1 MLVSKSFKVPKE
13 LSKEQFY
20 FQVLSPKFSEVDYDA
35 VMSSQERLRHVFAE
49 NSKWPETD
57 MSFEANKSDLVRHEK
72 EFNSREAF
80 AYAVFNSAEN
90 NYLGCIY
97 INPTEQV
104 DYDCEVYLWV
114 KDSEVTFDQELFK
127 TVKGWLNE
135 EWPFKR
141 CAYPGRTISWEDW
154 AYLTSSKK

>member
-1 MLVSKSFKVPKE
+1 MLVSESFKVPNQ
-13 LSKEQFY
+13 LYTGQFH
-20 FQVLSPKFSEVDYDA
+20 FQVLGPKFSEVDYEA
-35 VMSSQERLRHVFAE
+35 VMSSRKRLRHIFAE

-57 MSFEANKSDLVRHEK
+57 MSFESNKSDLVRHEK
-72 EFNSREAF
+72 EFNSRVAF
-80 AYAVFNSAEN
+80 AYAVLNSAED

-114 KDSEVTFDQELFK
+114 KDTEVALDQALFK
-127 TVKGWLNE
+127 TVKDWLNN

-141 CAYPGRTISWEDW
+141 CAYPGRTINWEDW
-154 AYLTSSKK
+154 AHLTNSRK

>member
-1 MLVSKSFKVPKE
+1 MLVSISFKVPKE
-13 LSKEQFY
+13 LSKELFY
-20 FQVLSPKFSEVDYDA
+20 FQVLEPKFSEVDYEA
-35 VMSSQERLRHVFAE
+35 VMSSRKRLRHVFAE

-57 MSFEANKSDLVRHEK
+57 MSFESNKSDLVRHEK
-72 EFNSREAF
+72 EFNSRVAF
-80 AYAVFNSAEN
+80 AYAVLNLAED

-114 KDSEVTFDQELFK
+114 KDTEVALDQALFK
-127 TVKGWLNE
+127 TVKDWLNN

-141 CAYPGRTISWEDW
+141 CAYPGRTINWEDW
-154 AYLTSSKK
+154 AYLSSSEK